1 MQIARRT
8 WILGIIACLATAGCR
23 GLGARTAT
31 VVPQIAAVG
40 PADAAGIESA
50 SLIYAR
56 ATGPT
61 PSDGRRSAP
70 VGELSISSASYV
82 SAAVTRSPSEDASV
96 NAPSKSDSIL
106 VLAVRFPHPDGR
118 RDVAR
123 AELIVADRVAEAK
136 QSNSWRSRISRAIDA
151 NLPGVEWGPGIRNA
165 KGLDV
170 PMTELQKILQPKSV
184 VADASGSTSLPGVRL
199 VVNGQPGKLP
209 AASSPA
215 VNALATRVAHEGRII
230 SYPGNATELLSAV
243 GFRK

>member
-1 MQIARRT
+1 MQAARRT

-40 PADAAGIESA
+40 PADAAAIESA
-50 SLIYAR
+50 SLLYAR
-56 ATGPT
+56 ASGPT
-61 PSDGRRSAP
+61 PSDEQRSAP

-82 SAAVTRSPSEDASV
+82 TPATQPPGDAAMVATTCT
-96 NAPSKSDSIL
+96 SDSIV

-118 RDVAR
+118 RDIAR

-136 QSNSWRSRISRAIDA
+136 QSTSWRSRISRAIDA

-184 VADASGSTSLPGVRL
+184 VADTSGSSLTSLPGARL

-243 GFRK
+243 GCP